1 MFVRKFKYTFKSL
14 LRNKALIFWTFAFP
28 LLLGSFFKMALSNI
42 ENEEQYNPSN
52 IAIINDDSFNENII
66 YKETFKS
73 LSDKKNTNRLFNISY
88 VDEAEAKK
96 LLDDDEIIGYFSIK
110 DNEPKVTVK
119 TNGIYQTV
127 LTSVVEEIEL
137 NQQVLNDYYSKVKL
151 SDYEVAVKNIM
162 DKLNEDIKIKDTS
175 NNNLSYTMIE
185 YYTMIAMALLYG
197 GMFAMTAIN
206 KEQANIDAVGKRNTI
221 APLNKTK
228 MVLASVLASYII
240 ELIGIAILIL
250 YSIFVLKV
258 DYGNNILNLIIV
270 SLFGTLAG
278 TSIGI
283 FVGTLPI
290 KENTKTGIMIA
301 SSMVFCFLSGMMG
314 ITMKYIIDTY
324 VPVLSKINPASMVTD
339 ALYASYYYIGNQR
352 FIFDIANMLIF
363 SLVLI
368 ILSIR
373 SMRRVKYDSI

>member
-52 IAIINDDSFNENII
+52 IAIIDDDSFNENII

-73 LSDKKNTNRLFNISY
+73 LSDEKNTNRLFNISY

-250 YSIFVLKV
+250 YSILVLKV

-339 ALYASYYYIGNQR
+339 ALYASYYYTGNQR
-352 FIFDIANMLIF
+352 FILDIANMLIF

-368 ILSIR
+368 LLSIR

>member
-14 LRNKALIFWTFAFP
+14 LRNKALIFWTFVFP
-28 LLLGSFFKMALSNI
+28 LILVSFFKMAFSNL
-42 ENEEQYNPSN
+42 EKEERYNPSN
-52 IAIINDDSFNENII
+52 IAIINDESFNEFII

-73 LSDKKNTNRLFNISY
+73 LSDEKNDNRLFNVLY
-88 VDEAEAKK
+88 VDEEKAKK
-96 LLDDDEIIGYFSIK
+96 LLNDDEIIGYFSIK
-110 DNEPKVTVK
+110 DDEPKVTVK
-119 TNGIYQTV
+119 QNGIYQTV

-137 NQQVLNDYYSKVKL
+137 NKNVLNDYYSKVKL
-151 SDYEVAVKNIM
+151 EENDAAVKNIM
-162 DKLNEDIKIKDTS
+162 NKLNQDIKLKNVS

-185 YYTMIAMALLYG
+185 YYTVIAMALLYG

-228 MVLASVLASYII
+228 MVLASVLASYLI
-240 ELIGIAILIL
+240 ELIGISLLIL
-250 YSIFVLKV
+250 YTIFVLKV
-258 DYGNNILNLIIV
+258 DYGNNIINLIIV
-270 SLFGTLAG
+270 SLNGALAG

-324 VPVLSKINPASMVTD
+324 VPILSRINPASMVTD
-339 ALYASYYYIGNQR
+339 ALYASYYYTSNQR
-352 FIFDIANMLIF
+352 FIFDIVNMLLF
-363 SLVLI
+363 SFVLI
-368 ILSIR
+368 SLSIR
-373 SMRRVKYDSI
+373 GMRRIKYDSI

>member
-73 LSDKKNTNRLFNISY
+73 LSDEKNTNRLFNISY

-339 ALYASYYYIGNQR
+339 ALYASYYYTGNQR
-352 FIFDIANMLIF
+352 FILDIANMLIF

-368 ILSIR
+368 LLSIR

>member
-28 LLLGSFFKMALSNI
+28 LLLGSFFKMAFSNI
-42 ENEEQYNPSN
+42 EKEEQYNPSN
-52 IAIINDDSFNENII
+52 IAIINDESFNENII

-73 LSDKKNTNRLFNISY
+73 LSDEKNDNRLFNVLY
-88 VDEAEAKK
+88 VDEEKAKK
-96 LLDDDEIIGYFSIK
+96 LLDNDEIIGYFSIK
-110 DNEPKVTVK
+110 DDEPKVTVK
-119 TNGIYQTV
+119 QNGIYQTV
-127 LTSVVEEIEL
+127 LTSVIEEIEL
-137 NQQVLNDYYSKVKL
+137 NKNVLNDYYSKVKL
-151 SDYEVAVKNIM
+151 EDYDATKNIM
-162 DKLNEDIKIKDTS
+162 DKLNQDIKLKNVS

-185 YYTMIAMALLYG
+185 YYTVIAMALLYG

-228 MVLASVLASYII
+228 MVLASVLASYLI
-240 ELIGIAILIL
+240 ELIGIALLIL
-250 YSIFVLKV
+250 YTILVLKV
-258 DYGNNILNLIIV
+258 DYGNNIINLIIV
-270 SLFGTLAG
+270 SLNGALAG

-324 VPVLSKINPASMVTD
+324 VPILSRINPASMVTD
-339 ALYASYYYIGNQR
+339 ALYASYYYTSNQR
-352 FIFDIANMLIF
+352 FIFDIVNMLLF
-363 SLVLI
+363 SFVLI
-368 ILSIR
+368 LLSIR
-373 SMRRVKYDSI
+373 SMRRIKYDSI

>member
-28 LLLGSFFKMALSNI
+28 LLLGSFFKMAFSNI
-42 ENEEQYNPSN
+42 EKEEQYNPSN
-52 IAIINDDSFNENII
+52 IAIINDESFNENII

-73 LSDKKNTNRLFNISY
+73 LSDEKNDNRLFNVLY
-88 VDEAEAKK
+88 VDEEKAKK
-96 LLDDDEIIGYFSIK
+96 LLDNDEIIGYFSIK
-110 DNEPKVTVK
+110 DDEPKVTVK
-119 TNGIYQTV
+119 QNGIYQTV

-137 NQQVLNDYYSKVKL
+137 NKNVLNDYYSKVKL
-151 SDYEVAVKNIM
+151 EDYDATKNIM
-162 DKLNEDIKIKDTS
+162 EKLNQNIKLKNVS

-185 YYTMIAMALLYG
+185 YYTVIAMALLYG

-228 MVLASVLASYII
+228 MVLASVLASYLI
-240 ELIGIAILIL
+240 ELIGIALLIL
-250 YSIFVLKV
+250 YTILVLKV
-258 DYGNNILNLIIV
+258 DYGNNIINLIIV
-270 SLFGTLAG
+270 SLNGALAG

-324 VPVLSKINPASMVTD
+324 VPILSRINPASMVTD
-339 ALYASYYYIGNQR
+339 ALYASYYYTSNQR
-352 FIFDIANMLIF
+352 FIFDIVNMLLF
-363 SLVLI
+363 SFVLI
-368 ILSIR
+368 LLSIR
-373 SMRRVKYDSI
+373 SMRRIKYDSI

>member
-28 LLLGSFFKMALSNI
+28 LLLGSFFKMAFSNI
-42 ENEEQYNPSN
+42 EKDEQYNPSN

-73 LSDKKNTNRLFNISY
+73 LSDEKNTNRLFNISY
-88 VDEAEAKK
+88 VDEVEAKK

-228 MVLASVLASYII
+228 MLLASVLASYII

-339 ALYASYYYIGNQR
+339 ALYASYYYTGNQR
-352 FIFDIANMLIF
+352 FILDIANMLIF

-368 ILSIR
+368 LLSIR